1 MSSIDPLADVERV
14 ASEGLDHVFAHG
26 NSDTASLDDEEQ
38 PEEELGDSSFS
49 GEEGLTLAQT
59 AALLGFDQRS
69 VKRLIKERKICGR
82 RQGPNRKW
90 VVDLECVQTWLQKL
104 GTGQES
110 GQSGSSAVDN
120 QSHQLAIAAQLDENL
135 SSRTLWHKLDI
146 TGQQLRAATYR
157 IGYLESQV
165 DLYRQ
170 QAALLPGY
178 QAEAARAS
186 TAEQEA
192 ENLQKQLAEAKLEIE
207 RLRRPWWQRWF
218 ACGAQ
223 VLETK

>member
-26 NSDTASLDDEEQ
+26 SSDTTSLDEEQ
-38 PEEELGDSSFS
+38 PEEEPGDTSK
-49 GEEGLTLAQT
+49 EGLTLAQT

-82 RQGPNRKW
+82 RQGQDRQW

-104 GTGQES
+104 GTGQDS
-110 GQSGSSAVDN
+110 GQAGSSAADN
-120 QSHQLAIAAQLDENL
+120 ESHQLAIASQLDENL
-135 SSRTLWHKLDI
+135 SSKTLWHKLDMA
-146 TGQQLRAATYR
+146 GQQLRAATFR
-157 IGYLESQV
+157 IGYLEAQV

-178 QAEAARAS
+178 QADAARAN

-192 ENLQKQLAEAKLEIE
+192 GNLQKQLAEAKLEIE
-207 RLRRPWWQRWF
+207 MLRRPWWQRWF
-218 ACGAQ
+218 SCGAQ
-223 VLETK
+223 EPETK